1 MLLMEAANQ
10 KHSEKKGPSDDDV
23 KSAMDTQSSLIPE
36 KKVGTQSSKLRNE
49 GDC

>member
-1 MLLMEAANQ
+1 MEAANQ

-23 KSAMDTQSSLIPE
+23 KSAMDTQSS
-36 KKVGTQSSKLRNE
+36 KLRNE